1 MAEAVRAAQGIP
13 RRWRRGIA
21 LDPRYQEPKGQ
32 ATLWTRARKVLWSWW
47 PWFVVAV
54 ATAYDDRWGWAF
66 SAGAMAFV
74 SYLVTPIEASPQYGL
89 EHEFSVDSDE
99 FLTTITGASGVP
111 VLPGNRI
118 DVLHNGDEFYPVMLE
133 EIARAKSSITI
144 EAYIYWAGAIG
155 RRFADALAAKAG
167 EGIPVK
173 ILLDAVGSA
182 TIGSEILETLE
193 EGGCQLA
200 WYNRIHWY
208 TIGQFNHRTHRKS
221 LIIDG
226 RVGFTGGAGIADVW
240 LGHAQS
246 PEHWRDTQIRITGPA
261 VTPLQTGF
269 SQNWLKTTGELLSG
283 ETYYPEHDPPSR
295 GFGAT
300 SPASRGFGATSPA
313 SRGFGATSPAS
324 RGFGGTSPAS
334 RGFGA
339 TNLSVQTVMSSPE
352 SGASS
357 VRLMH
362 YLPIVCARRSIYISN
377 PYFVPDQAA
386 IDTLVEA
393 RQRGVD
399 VRIMVAGRHNDT
411 WLARQNSRRL
421 YGPLLRAGIQIL
433 EYNQTFMH
441 QKTMVV
447 DGLWVSIGTTNFDN
461 RSFAHNEE
469 TSVCIKDAELAT
481 FMEQTFRV
489 DMRACDHVELEAWQ
503 KRGVLTKSLEAVAS
517 LLEAQV

>member
-1 MAEAVRAAQGIP
+1 MAEAVRGAQQIP

-21 LDPRYQEPKGQ
+21 LDPRYQEPKGR

-54 ATAYDDRWGWAF
+54 ATAYDNRWGWAF
-66 SAGAMAFV
+66 STGAMAFV
-74 SYLVTPIEASPQYGL
+74 SYLVTPVEIPPQYGL
-89 EHEFSVDSDE
+89 EHEFSIDSDE
-99 FLTTITGASGVP
+99 FLATITGATGVP
-111 VLPGNRI
+111 ILPGNRI

-133 EIARAKSSITI
+133 EIGRAQASITI
-144 EAYIYWAGAIG
+144 EAYIYWAGEIG
-155 RRFADALAAKAG
+155 RRFAEALAAKAR

-193 EGGCQLA
+193 KGGCQLA

-208 TIGQFNHRTHRKS
+208 SIGQFNHRTHRKS

-240 LGHAQS
+240 LGNAQA
-246 PEHWRDTQIRITGPA
+246 PGHWRDTQIRIAGPA

-269 SQNWLKTTGELLSG
+269 AQNWLKTTGELLSG
-283 ETYYPEHDPPSR
+283 ATYYPEQESEGDPPSR
-295 GFGAT
+295 GSRATRRRFGAT
-300 SPASRGFGATSPA
+300 RPAPRGFGETGLP
-313 SRGFGATSPAS
+313 
-324 RGFGGTSPAS
+324 
-334 RGFGA
+334 
-339 TNLSVQTVMSSPE
+339 VQTVMSSPE

-362 YLPIVCARRSIYISN
+362 YLPIVCARRSIYIAN

-393 RQRGVD
+393 RRRGVD

-421 YGPLLRAGIQIL
+421 YGPLLKAGIQIL
-433 EYNQTFMH
+433 EYNKTFLH

-469 TSVCIKDAELAT
+469 TSVCIKDAELAG
-481 FMEQTFRV
+481 FMEQTFRS
-489 DMRACDHVELEAWQ
+489 DMRGCERVELETWQ
-503 KRGVLTKSLEAVAS
+503 KRGLVTKSLEAVAS

>member
-1 MAEAVRAAQGIP
+1 MAESVRVAQQIP

-21 LDPRYQEPKGQ
+21 LDPRYQQPKGR
-32 ATLWTRARKVLWSWW
+32 ATLWTRARRLLWSWW
-47 PWFVVAV
+47 PWFLVSV
-54 ATAYDDRWGWAF
+54 ATAYHNQWGWAF
-66 SAGAMAFV
+66 STGAMAFV
-74 SYLVTPIEASPQYGL
+74 SYLVTPIETPPKYGL
-89 EHEFSVDSDE
+89 EHEFAVDSDE

-111 VLPGNRI
+111 ILPGNRL
-118 DVLHNGDEFYPVMLE
+118 DVLLNGDEFYPVMLE
-133 EIARAKSSITI
+133 EIHRARTSITI
-144 EAYIYWAGAIG
+144 EAYIYWAGGIG
-155 RRFADALAAKAG
+155 HRFAEALAAKAH

-182 TIGSEILETLE
+182 TIGSEILGILE
-193 EGGCQLA
+193 KGGCQLA
-200 WYNRIHWY
+200 WYNRIRWD

-221 LIIDG
+221 LVVDG

-246 PEHWRDTQIRITGPA
+246 PGHWRDTQIRIAGPA
-261 VTPLQTGF
+261 VTALQTGF
-269 SQNWLKTTGELLSG
+269 AQNWLQTTGELLSG
-283 ETYYPEHDPPSR
+283 ATYYPEHDPPSHGLDNSR
-295 GFGAT
+295 PRVGAT
-300 SPASRGFGATSPA
+300 PRSLADPRSPFGETSHRRDLGDRKSRFSATGLA
-313 SRGFGATSPAS
+313 
-324 RGFGGTSPAS
+324 
-334 RGFGA
+334 
-339 TNLSVQTVMSSPE
+339 VQTIMSSPE

-362 YLPIVCARRSIYISN
+362 YLLIVCARRSIYIAN
-377 PYFVPDQAA
+377 PYFVPDQAS
-386 IDTLVEA
+386 IDMLIEA

-421 YGPLLRAGIQIL
+421 YGPLLRAGMQIL
-433 EYNQTFMH
+433 EYDKTFMH

-469 TSVCIKDAELAT
+469 TSVCIKDAELAA
-481 FMEQTFRV
+481 FMEETFRS
-489 DMRACDHVELEAWQ
+489 DMRACVRVELEAWQ
-503 KRGVLTKSLEAVAS
+503 RRGLWTKSLEAVAS

>member
-1 MAEAVRAAQGIP
+1 MAQQIP
-13 RRWRRGIA
+13 RRWRRGIS

-47 PWFVVAV
+47 PWFVIAV
-54 ATAYDDRWGWAF
+54 ASAYDDRWGWAF

-74 SYLVTPIEASPQYGL
+74 SYLVTPIETPPKYGL

-99 FLTTITGASGVP
+99 FLATITGATGVP
-111 VLPGNRI
+111 ILSGNRI
-118 DVLHNGDEFYPVMLE
+118 DVLRNGDEFYPVMLE
-133 EIARAKSSITI
+133 EIGQAQASITI
-144 EAYIYWAGAIG
+144 EAYIYWAGEIG
-155 RRFADALAAKAG
+155 RRFADALAAKAR

-182 TIGSEILETLE
+182 TIGSDILETLE
-193 EGGCQLA
+193 KGGCQLA

-246 PEHWRDTQIRITGPA
+246 PEHWRDTQVRIAGPA

-269 SQNWLKTTGELLSG
+269 AANWSQTTGELLSG
-283 ETYYPEHDPPSR
+283 ATYYPEHTREGD
-295 GFGAT
+295 FK
-300 SPASRGFGATSPA
+300 
-313 SRGFGATSPAS
+313 
-324 RGFGGTSPAS
+324 
-334 RGFGA
+334 
-339 TNLSVQTVMSSPE
+339 VQTVMSSPE
-352 SGASS
+352 SGVSS

-377 PYFVPDQAA
+377 PYFIPDQAA

-393 RQRGVD
+393 KRRGVD
-399 VRIMVAGRHNDT
+399 VRIMISGKHNDN
-411 WLARQNSRRL
+411 WLARKNSTRL
-421 YGPLLRAGIQIL
+421 YGQLLEAGVTVL
-433 EYNQTFMH
+433 EYNRTMLH
-441 QKTMVV
+441 QKTLVV
-447 DGLWVSIGTTNFDN
+447 DGQWVSIGTTNFDN
-461 RSFAHNEE
+461 RSFAQNEE
-469 TSVCIKDAELAT
+469 TSVCVNDAELAA
-481 FMEQTFRV
+481 FMEETFRS
-489 DMRACDHVELEAWQ
+489 DMGACDRVELEAWQ
-503 KRGVLTKSLEAVAS
+503 RRGLVAKSLEAVAS

>member
-1 MAEAVRAAQGIP
+1 MAEAVRVAHQIP

-32 ATLWTRARKVLWSWW
+32 ATLWTRTRRMLWSWW

-54 ATAYDDRWGWAF
+54 ATAYDNRWGWAF
-66 SAGAMAFV
+66 STGAMAFV
-74 SYLVTPIEASPQYGL
+74 SYLVTPVETPPQYGL

-99 FLTTITGASGVP
+99 FLTTITGATGVP
-111 VLPGNRI
+111 ILPGNRI
-118 DVLHNGDEFYPVMLE
+118 DVLSNGDEFYPVMLE
-133 EIARAKSSITI
+133 EISRARASITI
-144 EAYIYWAGAIG
+144 EAYIYWAGDIG
-155 RRFADALAAKAG
+155 RRFAAALAAKAR

-193 EGGCQLA
+193 KGGCQLA

-208 TIGQFNHRTHRKS
+208 TIGHFNHRTHRKS

-246 PEHWRDTQIRITGPA
+246 PGHWRDTQIRIAGPA

-269 SQNWLKTTGELLSG
+269 AQNWLKTTGELLSG
-283 ETYYPEHDPPSR
+283 ATYYPEHEREGESPSH
-295 GFGAT
+295 GFGET
-300 SPASRGFGATSPA
+300 GLP
-313 SRGFGATSPAS
+313 
-324 RGFGGTSPAS
+324 
-334 RGFGA
+334 
-339 TNLSVQTVMSSPE
+339 VQTVMSSPE

-362 YLPIVCARRSIYISN
+362 CLPIVCARRSIYISN
-377 PYFVPDQAA
+377 PYFIPDQAA

-399 VRIMVAGRHNDT
+399 VRIMVAGRYNDT

-433 EYNQTFMH
+433 EYNKTFMH
-441 QKTMVV
+441 QKTMVI

-469 TSVCIKDAELAT
+469 TSVCIRDVGLAA
-481 FMEQTFRV
+481 FMEQTFRS
-489 DMRACDHVELEAWQ
+489 DMRACDRVDLETWQ
-503 KRGVLTKSLEAVAS
+503 QRGLLTKSLEAVAS
-517 LLEAQV
+517 LLEEQV

>member
-1 MAEAVRAAQGIP
+1 MAEAVRVAQQIP
-13 RRWRRGIA
+13 RRWRRGIS

-54 ATAYDDRWGWAF
+54 ATAYDNRWGWAF

-74 SYLVTPIEASPQYGL
+74 SYLVTPIETPPRYGL

-99 FLTTITGASGVP
+99 FITTITGATGVP
-111 VLPGNRI
+111 ILEGNRI

-133 EIARAKSSITI
+133 EIGRAQASITI
-144 EAYIYWAGAIG
+144 EAYIYWAGEIG
-155 RRFADALAAKAG
+155 RRFADALAAKAR
-167 EGIPVK
+167 EGVPVK

-182 TIGSEILETLE
+182 TIGSDILETLE
-193 EGGCQLA
+193 KGGCQLA

-246 PEHWRDTQIRITGPA
+246 PEQWRDTQVRIAGPA

-269 SQNWLKTTGELLSG
+269 AQNWSQTTGELLSG
-283 ETYYPEHDPPSR
+283 ATYYPEHTCEGD
-295 GFGAT
+295 FK
-300 SPASRGFGATSPA
+300 
-313 SRGFGATSPAS
+313 
-324 RGFGGTSPAS
+324 
-334 RGFGA
+334 
-339 TNLSVQTVMSSPE
+339 VQTVMSSPE
-352 SGASS
+352 SGVSS

-377 PYFVPDQAA
+377 PYFIPDQAA

-393 RQRGVD
+393 KRRGVD
-399 VRIMVAGRHNDT
+399 VRIMISGKHNDN
-411 WLARQNSRRL
+411 WLARKNSTRL
-421 YGPLLRAGIQIL
+421 YGQLLEAGVTVL
-433 EYNQTFMH
+433 EYNRTMLH
-441 QKTMVV
+441 QKTLVV
-447 DGLWVSIGTTNFDN
+447 DGQWVSIGTTNFDN
-461 RSFAHNEE
+461 RSFSHNEE
-469 TSVCIKDAELAT
+469 TSVCIKNAELAA
-481 FMEQTFRV
+481 FMEQTFRS
-489 DMRACDHVELEAWQ
+489 DMRACDRVELEAWQ
-503 KRGVLTKSLEAVAS
+503 KRGLVTKSLEAVAS

>member
-1 MAEAVRAAQGIP
+1 MAESARLAQQIP
-13 RRWRRGIA
+13 RRWRHGIA
-21 LDPRYQEPKGQ
+21 LDPRYQDPKGE
-32 ATLWTRARKVLWSWW
+32 ASLWTRARKLLWSWW
-47 PWFVVAV
+47 PWFVVSV
-54 ATAYDDRWGWAF
+54 ATAYDNRWGWAF
-66 SAGAMAFV
+66 STGAMAFV
-74 SYLVTPIEASPQYGL
+74 AYLVTPKERAPRYGL
-89 EHEFSVDSDE
+89 DHEFSVDSDE
-99 FLTTITGASGVP
+99 FLATITGATGVSM
-111 VLPGNRI
+111 LPGNRV
-118 DVLHNGDEFYPVMLE
+118 DVLNNGDEFYPVMLQD
-133 EIARAKSSITI
+133 IARARTSITI
-144 EAYIYWAGAIG
+144 EAYIYWAGDIG
-155 RRFADALAAKAG
+155 RRFAEALAAKAG

-173 ILLDAVGSA
+173 ILLDAVGSS
-182 TIGSEILETLE
+182 TIGTEILETLE
-193 EGGCQLA
+193 NGGCQLA

-246 PEHWRDTQIRITGPA
+246 PRHWRDMQIRIAGPA

-269 SQNWLKTTGELLSG
+269 AHNWLKTTGELLSG
-283 ETYYPEHDPPSR
+283 ATYYPEHDCQ
-295 GFGAT
+295 
-300 SPASRGFGATSPA
+300 ASLR
-313 SRGFGATSPAS
+313 
-324 RGFGGTSPAS
+324 
-334 RGFGA
+334 
-339 TNLSVQTVMSSPE
+339 VQTVMSSPE
-352 SGASS
+352 TGASS

-362 YLPIVCARRSIYISN
+362 YLPIVCARRSIYIAN

-399 VRIMVAGRHNDT
+399 VRIMVSGRYNDT

-421 YGPLLRAGIQIL
+421 YGPMLRAGIQIL
-433 EYNQTFMH
+433 EYDETFMH

-469 TSVCIKDAELAT
+469 TSVCVRDTGLAAY
-481 FMEQTFRV
+481 MEQVFRA
-489 DMRACDHVELEAWQ
+489 DMRACDRVELEAWRR
-503 KRGVLTKSLEAVAS
+503 RGLWRKSLEAVAS

>member
-1 MAEAVRAAQGIP
+1 MAEAVRVAQHIP

-21 LDPRYQEPKGQ
+21 LDPRYQEPKGR
-32 ATLWTRARKVLWSWW
+32 ATLWTRTRRVLWSWW

-54 ATAYDDRWGWAF
+54 ASAYDDRWGWAF

-111 VLPGNRI
+111 VLPCNRI
-118 DVLHNGDEFYPVMLE
+118 AVLHNGDQFYPVMLD
-133 EIARAKSSITI
+133 EIGRAETSIAI
-144 EAYIYWAGAIG
+144 EAYIYWAGEIG
-155 RRFADALAAKAG
+155 RRFADALAAKAR

-182 TIGSEILETLE
+182 TIGTEILETLE
-193 EGGCQLA
+193 KGGCQLA
-200 WYNRIHWY
+200 WYNRIRWY

-240 LGHAQS
+240 LGHAES
-246 PEHWRDTQIRITGPA
+246 PGHWRDTQIRITGPA

-269 SQNWLKTTGELLSG
+269 AQNWLKTTGELLSG
-283 ETYYPEHDPPSR
+283 ATYYPDHDRDGAPPTR
-295 GFGAT
+295 GFAVT
-300 SPASRGFGATSPA
+300 D
-313 SRGFGATSPAS
+313 
-324 RGFGGTSPAS
+324 
-334 RGFGA
+334 
-339 TNLSVQTVMSSPE
+339 LSVQTVMSSPE

-469 TSVCIKDAELAT
+469 TSVCIRDAELAA

-489 DMRACDHVELEAWQ
+489 DMRACDRVELDVWR
-503 KRGVLTKSLEAVAS
+503 KRGFLTKSLEAVAS